1 MKSALC
7 YVGNKRLELQPA
19 KAMPPAP
26 GEVQIDVAYGG
37 ICGTDLHIFH
47 GAMDQRVRIPQI
59 LGHEMSGVVASTG
72 AEVASVKAGDH
83 VVVYPLDSRGETP
96 ADRGHSHIC
105 RNLKFMG
112 IDSPGSF
119 QSSWTVPQENVFL
132 LPPKVDLRTAALAE
146 PLAVACHDVRMGGLR
161 RGEVAI
167 VIGGGPIGMLVAL
180 VAREA
185 GAQVA
190 ISETNDYRREFAHG
204 LGFEAYDPGD
214 QRFAEWIQQQSGGSG
229 ADVVFEV
236 SGAPA
241 AALAMTGLLAI
252 RGRAV
257 LVAIYP
263 QPVPLNLFDF
273 FWKELQLI
281 GTRVYERQDYHR
293 AIELMASDTLPLK
306 KMITNIVPLAEAPQ
320 AFDHLRGNP
329 SAMKVLIDCR

>member
-19 KAMPPAP
+19 ESMPPAP
-26 GEVQIDVAYGG
+26 GEVQIDVAYSG

-59 LGHEMSGVVASTG
+59 LGHEMSGVVTATG

-190 ISETNDYRREFAHG
+190 ISETNEYRREFARG
-204 LGFEAYDPGD
+204 LGFEAFDPGD
-214 QRFAEWIQQQSGGSG
+214 QRFADWIQQQSGGSG

-236 SGAPA
+236 SGAPP

-273 FWKELQLI
+273 FWKELQLV

-293 AIELMASDTLPLK
+293 AIELLASGTLPLE
-306 KMITNIVPLAEAPQ
+306 KMITDIVPLAEAPR
-320 AFDHLRGNP
+320 AFDQLRGNP